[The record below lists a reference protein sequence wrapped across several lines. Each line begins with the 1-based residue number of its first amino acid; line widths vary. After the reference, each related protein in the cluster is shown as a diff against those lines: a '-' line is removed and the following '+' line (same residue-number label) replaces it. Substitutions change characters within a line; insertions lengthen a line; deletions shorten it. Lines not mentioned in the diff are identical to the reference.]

1 MAHLFDTALLGPIL
15 LAAFTFA
22 WFIIDSTRR
31 IAVAAPE
38 LSTGAPPE
46 RLGPYTL
53 TDKIGEG
60 AMGEVY
66 RAYNSAIG
74 AWRAV
79 KLLPRDATEHDR
91 ERFEKEAR
99 LGATLRHPHTVSI
112 YEHGELGQGPCYY
125 AMELVD
131 GINLRQLVER
141 EGPQRPERVVRILL
155 QLCAALSQAH
165 EQELVHRDIKPENVL
180 LTGAS
185 LETAKLIDFGLLEHV
200 SVVAQG
206 QPEGALIGTPLY
218 ISPEAISAPE
228 TVGPRSDLYG
238 LGAVAYFLLRGTP
251 VFQARSLIE
260 ICCHHLHSRP
270 EPLSMSLGG
279 ALSAELEQIVLDCLA
294 KDPRDRPAS
303 ATDLARRLA
312 CCIEGRREG
321 GRASKSSHAASRNAH
336 LLRERFAGEAR
347 RLSPSTESLAA

>member
-1 MAHLFDTALLGPIL
+1 MAHLFDAALLGPIL
-15 LAAFTFA
+15 LAGFTLV
-22 WFIIDSTRR
+22 WFVIDSTRR
-31 IAVAAPE
+31 VA
-38 LSTGAPPE
+38 SGAAALTAGAAPE

-79 KLLPRDATEHDR
+79 KLLPQGATQHDR

-112 YEHGELGQGPCYY
+112 YEHGEAGQGPCYY
-125 AMELVD
+125 AMELVE
-131 GINLRQLVER
+131 GVNLRQLVER
-141 EGPQRPERVVRILL
+141 EGPQPPERVVRILL
-155 QLCAALSQAH
+155 QLCAALAQAH
-165 EQELVHRDIKPENVL
+165 AQKLVHRDIKPENVL
-180 LTGAS
+180 LTGAA
-185 LETAKLIDFGLLEHV
+185 LETVKLIDFGLLEHV

-218 ISPEAISAPE
+218 ISPEAIAAPE

-238 LGAVAYFLLRGTP
+238 LGAVAYFLLRGVP

-260 ICCHHLHSRP
+260 ICCHHLHTPP
-270 EPLSMSLGG
+270 EPLSTSLGD
-279 ALSAELEQIVLDCLA
+279 ALSAGLERIVLDCLA

-312 CCIEGRREG
+312 CCSEGRAG
-321 GRASKSSHAASRNAH
+321 GRASKPSPLASRNVH
-336 LLRERFAGEAR
+336 LLRARFADEAR
-347 RLSPSTESLAA
+347 RASRTPESLAA